1 MCRSSSFEICH
12 ASTSLPEREPCPM
25 VGGEP
30 SRGPHDNTPP
40 GRHLL
45 VIFSLC
51 KVVRRRI
58 GSIRHNVEGGW
69 RPPRKK
75 RPKLYHPLVSSELR
89 YFACLGQARVAG
101 SPL

>member
-1 MCRSSSFEICH
+1 
-12 ASTSLPEREPCPM
+12 M

-30 SRGPHDNTPP
+30 SRRTYDNTPP

-58 GSIRHNVEGGW
+58 GSIRRNVKGG
-69 RPPRKK
+69 RRQPRKE

-89 YFACLGQARVAG
+89 YFACLGQGRVAD
-101 SPL
+101 SPLCRSVARSSVATPRSYIQDCSAR